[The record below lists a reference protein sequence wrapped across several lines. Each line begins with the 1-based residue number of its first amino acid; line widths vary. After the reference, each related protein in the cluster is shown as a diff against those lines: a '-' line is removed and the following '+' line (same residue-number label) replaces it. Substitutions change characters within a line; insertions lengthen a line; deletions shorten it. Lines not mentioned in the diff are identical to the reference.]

1 LKWIFQVRALK
12 LALND
17 AAKAKLLKNPNWEL
31 PALAVVEGGGCHSG
45 PPSRGERNKLE
56 QELAKRS
63 LLAQSQG
70 VRSAAALY
78 VVFFPCWYKY
88 ER

>member
-1 LKWIFQVRALK
+1 LIWIFLVRALK

-31 PALAVVEGGGCHSG
+31 PALAVVEGGGGHSG

-70 VRSAAALY
+70 LLCRSIISCL
-78 VVFFPCWYKY
+78 FPLLVQI
-88 ER
+88 